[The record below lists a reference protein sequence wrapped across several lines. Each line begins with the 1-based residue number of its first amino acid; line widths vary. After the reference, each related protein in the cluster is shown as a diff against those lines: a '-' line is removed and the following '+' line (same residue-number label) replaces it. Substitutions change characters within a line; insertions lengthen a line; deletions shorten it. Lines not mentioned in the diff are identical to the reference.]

1 MTRSASPLER
11 SPIEKS
17 SQRLCTLASWSRW
30 IRSGLGPTGSS
41 AAEEPSGQYFLMMES
56 WLGLA
61 YLQAGYGAD
70 PQSRGGLW
78 RASVWLRR
86 GWARC
91 PG

>member
-1 MTRSASPLER
+1 MGFGLGLGLGPGLGLGAGLGLVWSHPWMTRSASPLER

-41 AAEEPSGQYFLMMES
+41 AAEEPSGQYFLMIES

-61 YLQAGYGAD
+61 YL
-70 PQSRGGLW
+70 
-78 RASVWLRR
+78 
-86 GWARC
+86 
-91 PG
+91 